1 MTESKQ
7 NHHPRPIIGVLV
19 NKKFFSSDKG
29 ALFASKLL
37 QANTKGHCLIYFFT
51 PGDIDWNSRHIHGYV
66 PGPGNQW
73 VRDSF
78 PLPDFLYDRIVPFS
92 SVEKAILEDIRE
104 RLRALPNLQ
113 FYNSCNLEKWKLHR
127 ALARYRAVNKYLPA
141 TILLRSFADIAA
153 MLAQYGLIFIKKSDG
168 RGGRSVFSV
177 ERQEEGFCLR
187 FYRRGHLK
195 KVVADINE
203 LQSLL
208 QQLIDPEQEYVIQQ
222 GVRLMRFRGRLFD
235 LRILLVKDKHGK
247 WNAIYNQARLAQKG
261 AVITNLALGG
271 DVFDYS
277 TLYPELKACYLSV
290 PTDEEIRKAAIIIAR
305 HIEKG
310 FGLFGEIGMDLGIDE
325 DGKLWFFEGN
335 SKPSKLPEQAIEDT
349 VGISPQF
356 LMTLQYARTLYNR
369 RFGRRPITSRRDG
382 RNNYIPAR

>member
-37 QANTKGHCLIYFFT
+37 QANTKVHCLIYFFT

-141 TILLRSFADIAA
+141 TFSCAVLPILPP
-153 MLAQYGLIFIKKSDG
+153 
-168 RGGRSVFSV
+168 
-177 ERQEEGFCLR
+177 CL
-187 FYRRGHLK
+187 
-195 KVVADINE
+195 
-203 LQSLL
+203 
-208 QQLIDPEQEYVIQQ
+208 P
-222 GVRLMRFRGRLFD
+222 
-235 LRILLVKDKHGK
+235 
-247 WNAIYNQARLAQKG
+247 
-261 AVITNLALGG
+261 
-271 DVFDYS
+271 S
-277 TLYPELKACYLSV
+277 T
-290 PTDEEIRKAAIIIAR
+290 D
-305 HIEKG
+305 
-310 FGLFGEIGMDLGIDE
+310 
-325 DGKLWFFEGN
+325 
-335 SKPSKLPEQAIEDT
+335 
-349 VGISPQF
+349 
-356 LMTLQYARTLYNR
+356 
-369 RFGRRPITSRRDG
+369 
-382 RNNYIPAR
+382 